1 MRRPPVSRP
10 RTRHAPARRARG
22 TFAAIWRVVRRI
34 PRGRVATYGQVAR
47 MAGYPGA
54 ARMAGWA
61 LGALPSG
68 HRIEGREVPWHR
80 VINAAGRTSPRAGDA
95 TGECRRQI
103 ERLGREGVVPG
114 PGGVIDL
121 ERYGWDGRTAA
132 AGASVRDRRPAAV
145 AGGIPPRR
153 SNCSSQSRV

>member
-1 MRRPPVSRP
+1 MRRPPARRP
-10 RTRHAPARRARG
+10 RPRHPAPRGAQG
-22 TFAAIWRVVRRI
+22 TFAAIWRVVLRI

-80 VINAAGRTSPRAGDA
+80 VINAAGRTSARAGDA

-103 ERLGREGVVPG
+103 ERLGREGVLPG
-114 PGGVIDL
+114 PSGAIDL

-132 AGASVRDRRPAAV
+132 PG
-145 AGGIPPRR
+145 
-153 SNCSSQSRV
+153 SSAR